1 MEQPL
6 WSKVIVNLALQSV
19 ILNPNLPLHK
29 KEKKKEKNIT
39 HKFSRVRN

>member
-6 WSKVIVNLALQSV
+6 GSKVIVNLALQSE
-19 ILNPNLPLHK
+19 ILDRNLPLHK
-29 KEKKKEKNIT
+29 KKKEEKNIT